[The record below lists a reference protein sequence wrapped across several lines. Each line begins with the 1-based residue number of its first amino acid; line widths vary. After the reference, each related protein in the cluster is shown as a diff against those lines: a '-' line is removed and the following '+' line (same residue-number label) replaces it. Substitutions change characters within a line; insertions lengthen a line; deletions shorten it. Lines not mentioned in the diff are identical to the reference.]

1 MASWSH
7 GRSTKGGEKSKR
19 LGFFL
24 FYLKGGGT
32 LSETLTTKE
41 EIFVQCLVEKKSQR
55 EAYKFAYDCDKMKD
69 HTIDRRACELF
80 AKPKI
85 KARYEELINELKQK
99 MFYTVEKANDDL
111 EWIKLKAKEDI
122 EYRGIKQANA
132 TTYLGAVKQQIDLN
146 GITIKEAK
154 EDVDNT
160 FKIELVGAFNEK

>member
-1 MASWSH
+1 MS
-7 GRSTKGGEKSKR
+7 
-19 LGFFL
+19 
-24 FYLKGGGT
+24 
-32 LSETLTTKE
+32 LTTKQ
-41 EIFVQCLVEKKSQR
+41 EIFVQRLIEGYSQR
-55 EAYKFAYDCDKMKD
+55 EAYKFAYEASNMKNE
-69 HTIDRRACELF
+69 TIDKRASELF
-80 AKPKI
+80 SKGEI
-85 KARYEELINELKQK
+85 KGRYEELKKELKQK